1 MNDIPDG
8 EMERPEREEE
18 VRQPDR
24 QVPPVGKVFAAP
36 ERGPGGRFERNFF
49 EAQIA
54 RMFRRRLPPFLMRE
68 HIRRARAGGPARGS
82 DERRV
87 RKDLHQNLEQFV
99 FLLRPAPI
107 DQNLV
112 DDGLQKAD
120 EQPPGRRAAGDFV
133 VSARKDLLE
142 RLGGEI
148 FKLDPLVILCRIF
161 PHDQSANALLDDF
174 PETPFFFRGCFSL
187 ETALKEGV
195 QRSGL
200 HASTV
205 TGGTRLSQSQVISA
219 AWRNSTAGG
228 LQNAANPA
236 FKLGEGAVV
245 RPKFFGN
252 GIKGGRGGEN
262 TRVER
267 MPGAGNGGV
276 SAGSRGSDRNHRRSH
291 ER

>member
-1 MNDIPDG
+1 MTSRTARWSGPNVRKRSDSQTVRSRRSGRYSPRLRGD
-8 EMERPEREEE
+8 REAVSSE
-18 VRQPDR
+18 
-24 QVPPVGKVFAAP
+24 
-36 ERGPGGRFERNFF
+36 
-49 EAQIA
+49 ISS
-54 RMFRRRLPPFLMRE
+54 RRRSP
-68 HIRRARAGGPARGS
+68 
-82 DERRV
+82 ERRV

-120 EQPPGRRAAGDFV
+120 EQPPGRRAAGDFD
-133 VSARKDLLE
+133 VSARKDPLE

-200 HASTV
+200 PASTV
-205 TGGTRLSQSQVISA
+205 TGG
-219 AWRNSTAGG
+219 
-228 LQNAANPA
+228 
-236 FKLGEGAVV
+236 
-245 RPKFFGN
+245 
-252 GIKGGRGGEN
+252 
-262 TRVER
+262 
-267 MPGAGNGGV
+267 
-276 SAGSRGSDRNHRRSH
+276 
-291 ER
+291 